1 MPRPRNYV
9 VRTVLGTLLSLV
21 LPILGTAIAGMLFA
35 DFRLIHLPLHAVVEI
50 GHKADKRHYPWMT
63 AGLVA

>member
-9 VRTVLGTLLSLV
+9 VRTVLGTLV
-21 LPILGTAIAGMLFA
+21 LPILGTALAGMLFA

-63 AGLVA
+63 AALIP